1 MITNLANPT
10 RGFAVIICRM
20 LNDVGPFDRMQS
32 GSLDDNKMI
41 TNDNIFA
48 KFGDEIFFTIL

>member
-10 RGFAVIICRM
+10 RGFSAFIYRM
-20 LNDVGPFDRMQS
+20 INDVRPFNHMRR

-48 KFGDEIFFTIL
+48 KFGKRINFIFL

>member
-20 LNDVGPFDRMQS
+20 PNDVGPFDRMQS

-48 KFGDEIFFTIL
+48 KFGNEIFFTIL